1 MRTMIKSK
9 PLTILLAGLLTILS
23 ACTSSP
29 DARLYILES
38 AGTNTTTANSETKT
52 VFVSPVVLPDYLKR
66 DEIVYR
72 SGAHRIEVAQYD
84 RWAEPL
90 DRNITSVIAAN
101 LTSRFGAENV
111 IDYYSNFSA
120 QSDMTLRVRILEF
133 VPTEDNNV
141 ILKAV
146 WELAQRGQGEALFSR
161 EIDIPVRSGVLGQNI
176 DSTVR
181 AMSEA
186 LNQLSQEIANSIEQ
200 NNNS

>member
-161 EIDIPVRSGVLGQNI
+161 EIDIPVRSGVLAQNI

>member
-1 MRTMIKSK
+1 MRTIIKSK
-9 PLTILLAGLLTILS
+9 PLTILLAGLLTVIS
-23 ACTSSP
+23 ACASSP

-38 AGTNTTTANSETKT
+38 AGANATSANGEAKT

-133 VPTEDNNV
+133 VSTEENNV

-146 WELAQRGQGEALFSR
+146 WELAQRGQEEALFSR

-200 NNNS
+200 NANS

>member
-9 PLTILLAGLLTILS
+9 PRTILLAGLLTILS
-23 ACTSSP
+23 ACASSP

-38 AGTNTTTANSETKT
+38 ADAGAAAANSETKT